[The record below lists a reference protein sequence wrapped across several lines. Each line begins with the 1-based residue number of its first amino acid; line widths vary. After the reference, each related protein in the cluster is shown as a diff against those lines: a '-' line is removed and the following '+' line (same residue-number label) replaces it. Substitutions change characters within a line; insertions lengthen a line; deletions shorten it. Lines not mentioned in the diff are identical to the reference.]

1 MCWHRF
7 KKKIYMQ
14 HILWCYGKWR
24 LFSFDQVKFILGMRN
39 YYQDISTKSG
49 LYHTNQYCANKINSQ
64 IIQNL
69 GMFKHHLV
77 ILLLYILINYWKLIK
92 IGIGA
97 VACSFFVYHI
107 LDLNTE
113 FLIGLDI
120 PFKDKSFNSVV
131 IRFLKYTTEKEE
143 SKPWD

>member
-1 MCWHRF
+1 MENEDYLVLIKWNLSLECEIII
-7 KKKIYMQ
+7 KIFQQKVDYIIQINIMQ
-14 HILWCYGKWR
+14 IK
-24 LFSFDQVKFILGMRN
+24 V
-39 YYQDISTKSG
+39 
-49 LYHTNQYCANKINSQ
+49 NSQ

-77 ILLLYILINYWKLIK
+77 ILLLYILISYWNLIK